1 MTSDMTIPASKTT
14 RHAIRRAATRVVLGI
29 ACLGTVPVASCTTA
43 QPTEELAVSATGY
56 DAAFVAVREVLRD
69 YRFDIDRVDARAGVI
84 TTAPKSTAGF
94 ATPWD
99 GEQQTLGQEWE
110 DLTNRQQRT
119 VRVIFEPASARLG
132 RERGPTPQSAPGPAR
147 ADIRTLDEPIGIRV
161 QVIVDRI
168 NRPHFRGETENL
180 RSSTHAREPALRAR
194 GMQPSYAVP
203 RDRDRLFEQ
212 KLLGAIERKLATI
225 APDAVVAVAEDGA

>member
-1 MTSDMTIPASKTT
+1 MTMQSATHATLARALLTLACVAVAPLSGCAS
-14 RHAIRRAATRVVLGI
+14 
-29 ACLGTVPVASCTTA
+29 SE
-43 QPTEELAVSATGY
+43 PTEELAVAATDY

-84 TTAPKSTAGF
+84 STTPKSTAGF

-119 VRVIFEPASARLG
+119 VRVIFEPGSARLG
-132 RERGPTPQSAPGPAR
+132 RETGPTPQSAPGPAR

-161 QVIVDRI
+161 EVIVDRI

-180 RSSTHAREPALRAR
+180 RSSTYAREPALRAR
-194 GMQPSYAVP
+194 DMQPNYAVP

-212 KLLGAIERKLATI
+212 TLLGAIERKLATI
-225 APDAVVAVAEDGA
+225 APEVSVSAAD